1 MILFPLG
8 SNNWSQCVPAG
19 ATLSKGLNRGLGTL
33 SAGGLALAMGMLSKL
48 AGEWEEIV
56 VMVSIFSVGL
66 VFESFSFV
74 ILLIKLHLIFFFL
87 VLFGLCL
94 VF

>member
-1 MILFPLG
+1 MYIH
-8 SNNWSQCVPAG
+8 AG

-56 VMVSIFSVGL
+56 IMVTIFIIGL
-66 VFESFSFV
+66 NF
-74 ILLIKLHLIFFFL
+74 
-87 VLFGLCL
+87 
-94 VF
+94 